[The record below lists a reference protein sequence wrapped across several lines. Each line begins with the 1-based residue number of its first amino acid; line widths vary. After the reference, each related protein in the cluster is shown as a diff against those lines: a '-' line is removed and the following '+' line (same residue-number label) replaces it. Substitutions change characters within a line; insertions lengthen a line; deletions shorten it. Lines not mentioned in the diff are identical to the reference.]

1 MLIATALAKSGP
13 GAHNFKVKLVSV
25 DGETV
30 VNSCVKS
37 SELALNNSY
46 SGVVTFLQDAKK
58 NKNKH

>member
-1 MLIATALAKSGP
+1 MATALAKSGP

-37 SELALNNSY
+37 SELALKNSF
-46 SGVVTFLQDAKK
+46 SGVATFLQDAKMNKIK
-58 NKNKH
+58 N

>member
-1 MLIATALAKSGP
+1 MATALAKSGP
-13 GAHNFKVKLVSV
+13 GAHNFNAKLVSV

-37 SELALNNSY
+37 SELALNNSF
-46 SGVVTFLQDAKK
+46 SGVATFLQDTTM